1 MSVRLVQHL
10 VSFLNNVEDL
20 TDLERKLAFRA
31 IGIVANGTLTMDEE
45 RRLAEEERRQAE
57 ELQAAEAVESHST
70 AVENWNRV
78 DRPC

>member
-45 RRLAEEERRQAE
+45 RRLKRIPII
-57 ELQAAEAVESHST
+57 LKHSLH
-70 AVENWNRV
+70 A
-78 DRPC
+78 